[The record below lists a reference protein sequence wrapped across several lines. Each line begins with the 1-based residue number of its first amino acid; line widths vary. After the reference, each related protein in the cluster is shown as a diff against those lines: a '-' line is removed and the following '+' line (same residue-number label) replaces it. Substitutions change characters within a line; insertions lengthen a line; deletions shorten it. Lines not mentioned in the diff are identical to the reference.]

1 MYVWLNL
8 TDHPGVQP
16 STRGEANS
24 IKHATKEPKRIFF
37 FLISYL
43 SHAWHFSKA
52 RGTRPQHPKGFFSF
66 FVLFR
71 TTTTW
76 SQPPAHHHWHGDHSA
91 RCHRPHAHTQTHTR
105 TAPAFRQLKRN
116 DSRLREEKGVGKGT
130 ECDDLPNRPWVPLVW
145 CYCMS
150 DETWFKRW
158 KLMQQHTVPSSKRVL
173 CYHTSVCLVMTV
185 NIWIGEF
192 WFQVN

>member
-16 STRGEANS
+16 STRGEASS
-24 IKHATKEPKRIFF
+24 IKHATKEPKRIYFF
-37 FLISYL
+37 WSPIWVMPDISAKQEG
-43 SHAWHFSKA
+43 HDHNIQKV
-52 RGTRPQHPKGFFSF
+52 FSF
-66 FVLFR
+66 FVVFK

-76 SQPPAHHHWHGDHSA
+76 SQPPVHHHWHGDHSA
-91 RCHRPHAHTQTHTR
+91 RCHRPHAHTQTHTH

-130 ECDDLPNRPWVPLVW
+130 ECDDLPNRPCVPLVW

-150 DETWFKRW
+150 DETWFKGW
-158 KLMQQHTVPSSKRVL
+158 KLMQ
-173 CYHTSVCLVMTV
+173 
-185 NIWIGEF
+185 
-192 WFQVN
+192 